1 MQQLSREL
9 LLQRDMPAGLEIHKG
24 RPVPGWF
31 TNVVGQ
37 ATMQRAWWQVY
48 LDNFMAA
55 ERVATGVLTADDKQ
69 VLGSECATELG
80 IRLDGSQVVLGASA
94 ERLLKTALATVR
106 ILQLKGGSKKEARR
120 SS

>member
-1 MQQLSREL
+1 
-9 LLQRDMPAGLEIHKG
+9 
-24 RPVPGWF
+24 
-31 TNVVGQ
+31 
-37 ATMQRAWWQVY
+37 
-48 LDNFMAA
+48 MAA
-55 ERVATGVLTADDKQ
+55 ERVEGTYQEVDMDLQAQAMRAWHATGVLTADDKQ